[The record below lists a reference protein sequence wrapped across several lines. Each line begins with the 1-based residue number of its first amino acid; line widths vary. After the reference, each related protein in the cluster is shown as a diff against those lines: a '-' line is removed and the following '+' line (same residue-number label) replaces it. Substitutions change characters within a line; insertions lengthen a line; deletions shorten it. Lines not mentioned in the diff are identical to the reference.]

1 MLKKWSLFLGF
12 FTALIAFFA
21 ISSPALAED
30 SYDINDYIMD
40 IKIDDAGN
48 ADVVQK
54 ITYDFDGDF
63 NGVYYNADVKGI
75 KSMSDPTVTVEQSQ
89 QKIPVKKSN
98 SGANNTY
105 SIDNTENYKKIKI
118 YHKISDRPATF
129 TYRYKINGAVTNYLD
144 TAQINWKV
152 IGGNWDNDIDHAKIT
167 FQLPQG
173 NVRKLRAFA
182 HGPLNGETKVNAKK
196 GRVTLT
202 VDNLSDHTFV
212 ESRILFPDSVTIN
225 NTNVVGKEI
234 LDQALQEEKAYAE
247 SANQKRARNQAMVY
261 ALIPIFAIVFLF
273 LLWRILRAWKNN
285 PDTNIKKPIPLHHW
299 FEIPDVSPSVARMI
313 VKKTDH
319 TDFMGLT
326 GDLLNEVAHKRLDLK
341 QLDHDYEIILKS
353 DDADAFF
360 KFLIREIGDGK
371 SVKMSSIK
379 KSKNSDIYYY
389 YQNWQDKNDK
399 DRNKYFSKA
408 NEKLNSKASVFLIT
422 TIILAIVLVLVILAM
437 MPKGLLFAI
446 PTALVAIIV
455 ATTVK
460 IVCHYR
466 IIEYTQLGINKA
478 NEFKG
483 FRQML
488 RDINDINVAEVGDL
502 ILWEQILPYA
512 AAFGV
517 SKKVIDA
524 LKLKFGEQ
532 IVNDE
537 PIIGYYYFGLTNYA
551 AMTNFGQIVNSSYDS
566 FDKTLNSDFS
576 STNGYSGGGFSGGN
590 SGGFGGGSGGGAF

>member
-1 MLKKWSLFLGF
+1 MLKKWSFLISL
-12 FTALIAFFA
+12 FTAFIAFFS
-21 ISSPALAED
+21 ISTNALADE

-40 IKIDDAGN
+40 VKIDDAGN
-48 ADVVQK
+48 ANVVQK
-54 ITYDFDGDF
+54 VTYDFDGDF
-63 NGVYYNADVKGI
+63 NGVYYNADVSGI
-75 KSMSDPTVTVEQSQ
+75 KDMSDPKVSIEQSQ
-89 QKIPVKKSN
+89 QKIPIKKSGN
-98 SGANNTY
+98 GANNTY
-105 SIDNTENYKKIKI
+105 SVTNTKNYKKIKI
-118 YHKISDRPATF
+118 YHKISDRTATF
-129 TYRYKINGAVTNYLD
+129 TYRYKIIGAVTNYLD

-152 IGGNWDNDIDHAKIT
+152 IGGNWDSDIDHAKIT
-167 FQLPQG
+167 FQLPQR

-182 HGPLNGETKVNAKK
+182 HGPLNGKTNVNAKK
-196 GRVTLT
+196 GQVTLT
-202 VDNLSDHTFV
+202 IDNLSDHTFV

-225 NTNVVGKEI
+225 NTNVVGKEV
-234 LDQALQEEKAYAE
+234 LDQALQKEKAYAE

-261 ALIPIFAIVFLF
+261 ALIPIFAIVFLIM
-273 LLWRILRAWKNN
+273 LWRIIRAWKNS

-299 FEIPDVSPSVARMI
+299 FEIPDVRPSVARMI

-341 QLDHDYEIILKS
+341 KDGHDYEIFLKS
-353 DDADAFF
+353 DNADAFF

-371 SVKMSSIK
+371 SVKMSAIK
-379 KSKNSDIYYY
+379 KSHNFDIYYY

-399 DRNKYFSKA
+399 GREKYFSKA
-408 NEKLNSKASVFLIT
+408 NEKLNSKASIFLIS
-422 TIILAIVLVLVILAM
+422 TICLAIVLLLVILAM
-437 MPKGLLFAI
+437 MPKGLWFGA
-446 PTALVAIIV
+446 PTAVVAIIV
-455 ATTVK
+455 AAAVK
-460 IVCHYR
+460 IICHYK

-488 RDINDINVAEVGDL
+488 RDINDINIAEVGDL
-502 ILWEQILPYA
+502 VLWEQILPYA

-517 SKKVIDA
+517 SKKVVDA
-524 LKLKFGEQ
+524 LKLEFGEQ
-532 IVNDE
+532 IVNE
-537 PIIGYYYFGLTNYA
+537 PLIGYYYFGLTNYA

-576 STNGYSGGGFSGGN
+576 STSGYSGGGFTGGN